1 MSYSFWATQYGII
14 ILLWFNKQTSFIFYL
29 LDSNVKVTIIVK
41 TLNKNGSGI
50 WMRWLR
56 LKAVICQMMT
66 IFLTWD
72 INVGC
77 SYFRWGERMF
87 VFQCLM
93 GGWWGEYSYRC
104 QPVDY
109 TNSPS
114 ANRVSA
120 QNMQTN
126 NEHETHLQYSTLL
139 FPSKHKCLSGKVQCR
154 PGRVFLVSVFFSCT
168 LHEL

>member
-1 MSYSFWATQYGII
+1 M
-14 ILLWFNKQTSFIFYL
+14 
-29 LDSNVKVTIIVK
+29 
-41 TLNKNGSGI
+41 
-50 WMRWLR
+50 
-56 LKAVICQMMT
+56 KAVIWQMMN
-66 IFLTWD
+66 IFQ
-72 INVGC
+72 VGYKCC
-77 SYFRWGERMF
+77 SYLSWGERMF

-126 NEHETHLQYSTLL
+126 NEHETHLQYSFPLNINVSMVKCVAALAGSFWCWRSSLL
-139 FPSKHKCLSGKVQCR
+139 RCMNSFSLFFCVCGVSSSLICCCLVDLAAFGW
-154 PGRVFLVSVFFSCT
+154 FYI
-168 LHEL
+168 

>member
-1 MSYSFWATQYGII
+1 
-14 ILLWFNKQTSFIFYL
+14 
-29 LDSNVKVTIIVK
+29 
-41 TLNKNGSGI
+41 
-50 WMRWLR
+50 
-56 LKAVICQMMT
+56 
-66 IFLTWD
+66 
-72 INVGC
+72 
-77 SYFRWGERMF
+77 MF

-126 NEHETHLQYSTLL
+126 NEHETHLQYLLFPFKHIRLYGKVRCRLAGSFWCWHSSIPFSQLSHELFLSTLL
-139 FPSKHKCLSGKVQCR
+139 WLWRF
-154 PGRVFLVSVFFSCT
+154 FFSHLLLFCRFSG
-168 LHEL
+168 LWMV

>member
-1 MSYSFWATQYGII
+1 MVQ
-14 ILLWFNKQTSFIFYL
+14 IFEC
-29 LDSNVKVTIIVK
+29 
-41 TLNKNGSGI
+41 
-50 WMRWLR
+50 
-56 LKAVICQMMT
+56 AVIWQMMT
-66 IFLTWD
+66 IFFKWD

-139 FPSKHKCLSGKVQCR
+139 YSFPLNIN
-154 PGRVFLVSVFFSCT
+154 VSVLKCNAALAGSFWCRRSSLVRCMNFRSLLLCGCGVSSSLT
-168 LHEL
+168 CRCSVDLAAFGWFYV

>member
-1 MSYSFWATQYGII
+1 
-14 ILLWFNKQTSFIFYL
+14 
-29 LDSNVKVTIIVK
+29 
-41 TLNKNGSGI
+41 
-50 WMRWLR
+50 MRWLR
-56 LKAVICQMMT
+56 LKAVIWQMMT
-66 IFLTWD
+66 IFFTWD

-154 PGRVFLVSVFFSCT
+154 PCRVFLVSVFFSCT
-168 LHEL
+168 LHELKLFTFLWLWCFFFSDLSLFCRFSCLWMVLRLEVSFHRV

>member
-1 MSYSFWATQYGII
+1 MNELVEIRGCQLTDDDN
-14 ILLWFNKQTSFIFYL
+14 ILH
-29 LDSNVKVTIIVK
+29 
-41 TLNKNGSGI
+41 
-50 WMRWLR
+50 
-56 LKAVICQMMT
+56 
-66 IFLTWD
+66 WD

-77 SYFRWGERMF
+77 SHFSWGERMF

-126 NEHETHLQYSTLL
+126 NEHETHLQYSTLSL
-139 FPSKHKCLSGKVQCR
+139 
-154 PGRVFLVSVFFSCT
+154 
-168 LHEL
+168 